1 MSFWRSPHGR
11 GILLILVSTVCFS
24 FMDTV
29 IKHAM
34 TLAPAFMLL
43 WFRYTFQAVVA
54 LTLQWPRQG
63 RALLATA
70 NPRFQLLR
78 GGLMVVTTT
87 CAFFSLKYLPVG
99 EFTAMVM
106 LSPLAATALAAW
118 LLKTPVPRLS
128 WWMLAL
134 GLVGVLLVV
143 HPGSQ
148 IFTWALVFPAVL
160 VCANAGFQVLT
171 SRLSGEENPYT
182 TQFYSGLVGAVGMTP
197 AVLFVWDSGILLAHW
212 PWFVL
217 IGGAG
222 AFGHL
227 MLIRA
232 YMRAP
237 APVLMPYVYSQI
249 AFSMLGGWLAF
260 DHVPDLLAW
269 IGMAVIALSGI
280 GNALVSIRQHRGIAP
295 PTLDVDVPQL
305 RRAG

>member
-11 GILLILVSTVCFS
+11 GILLILLSTVCFS
-24 FMDTV
+24 LMDTV

-43 WFRYTFQAVVA
+43 WFRYTFQAVV
-54 LTLQWPRQG
+54 TVGLQWPKQG
-63 RALLATA
+63 NALLATA

-78 GGLMVVTTT
+78 GSLMLVTTT

-118 LLKTPVPRLS
+118 LLKTAVPTLS

-143 HPGSQ
+143 HPGSD
-148 IFTWALVFPAVL
+148 IFTWALIFPAILIV
-160 VCANAGFQVLT
+160 ANAGFQVLT
-171 SRLSGEENPYT
+171 SHLSGEENPHT
-182 TQFYSGLVGAVGMTP
+182 TQFYSGLVGALGMAP
-197 AVLFVWDSGILLAHW
+197 AALFVWDSGILLAHW

-217 IGGAG
+217 IGSAG

-232 YMRAP
+232 YMSAP
-237 APVLMPYVYSQI
+237 APVLMPYIYSQI

-260 DHVPDLLAW
+260 NHVPDLLAW
-269 IGMAVIALSGI
+269 VGMAVIALSGV
-280 GNALVSIRQHRGIAP
+280 GNALVSIRQHRGIEAP
-295 PTLDVDVPQL
+295 APQLDVPQ
-305 RRAG
+305 RPRPS

>member
-1 MSFWRSPHGR
+1 MSFWRSSHGK
-11 GILLILVSTVCFS
+11 GILLILVSSVAFS
-24 FMDTV
+24 VLDTAV
-29 IKHAM
+29 KHAI

-43 WFRYTFQAVVA
+43 WFRYAFQTLAA
-54 LTLQWPRQG
+54 LVLQWPSQG
-63 RALLATA
+63 RAMLATP

-78 GGLMVVTTT
+78 GSLMLVTTT

-106 LSPLAATALAAW
+106 LSPLMATGLAAW
-118 LLKTPVPRLS
+118 LLKVHVPRLS

-143 HPGSQ
+143 HPGGQ
-148 IFTWALVFPAVL
+148 IFTWALIFPAVL

-171 SRLSGEENPYT
+171 SRLSGEENPCT
-182 TQFYSGLVGAVGMTP
+182 TQFYSGLVGALGMTP
-197 AVLFVWDSGILLAHW
+197 AVLFVWDSGELLAHW

-217 IGGAG
+217 IGSAG

-232 YMRAP
+232 YVNAP
-237 APVLMPYVYSQI
+237 APVLMPYIYSQI

-260 DHVPDLLAW
+260 NHVPDLLAW
-269 IGMAVIALSGI
+269 VGMLVIALSGI
-280 GNALVSIRQHRGIAP
+280 GNALVSMRQHRGLASSAP
-295 PTLDVDVPQL
+295 RVDVPQ
-305 RRAG
+305 RPPAG